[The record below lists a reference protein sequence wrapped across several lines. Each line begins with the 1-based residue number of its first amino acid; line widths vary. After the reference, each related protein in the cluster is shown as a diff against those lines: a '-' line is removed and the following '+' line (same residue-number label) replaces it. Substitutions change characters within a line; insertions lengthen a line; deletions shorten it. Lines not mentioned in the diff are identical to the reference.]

1 MYNSGY
7 AIVEMHDGM
16 LDVLWYSFIGS
27 NSWELIAESRKNEQ
41 VVCPAKGI
49 FDVMI
54 LGTASEIFYYPVWGP
69 VKIIW
74 ILKWTQPGIYNIGM
88 LSGKSWVKIF
98 GLYLRIFPV
107 LYLWS

>member
-41 VVCPAKGI
+41 VFWSAKGI

-54 LGTASEIFYYPVWGP
+54 LGTASKISIIQNWGLVEIF
-69 VKIIW
+69 W
-74 ILKWTQPGIYNIGM
+74 ILKVSLTGD
-88 LSGKSWVKIF
+88 L
-98 GLYLRIFPV
+98 
-107 LYLWS
+107 